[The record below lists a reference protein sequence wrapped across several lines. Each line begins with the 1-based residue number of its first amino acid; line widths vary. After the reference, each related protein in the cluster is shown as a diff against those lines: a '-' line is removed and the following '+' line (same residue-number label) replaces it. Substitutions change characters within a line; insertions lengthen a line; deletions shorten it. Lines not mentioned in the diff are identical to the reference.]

1 MVWELCVKA
10 AAGAPDLLGNCHLP
24 LEFLCLPGDSDD
36 SGGGTFSRALGL
48 LTRMMMMIIVRFFE
62 VNPEGKVPVI
72 KVDGKWVADS
82 DVITGSMC
90 SACAD

>member
-1 MVWELCVKA
+1 MRDDGFWFVLRSIQ
-10 AAGAPDLLGNCHLP
+10 
-24 LEFLCLPGDSDD
+24 PGDSDD
-36 SGGGTFSRALGL
+36 SGRGTFSRALGL

>member
-1 MVWELCVKA
+1 
-10 AAGAPDLLGNCHLP
+10 
-24 LEFLCLPGDSDD
+24 
-36 SGGGTFSRALGL
+36 
-48 LTRMMMMIIVRFFE
+48 MMMIIVRFFE

-90 SACAD
+90 SACADWIFILQGVLFFIFSKEFVVVSYGVV